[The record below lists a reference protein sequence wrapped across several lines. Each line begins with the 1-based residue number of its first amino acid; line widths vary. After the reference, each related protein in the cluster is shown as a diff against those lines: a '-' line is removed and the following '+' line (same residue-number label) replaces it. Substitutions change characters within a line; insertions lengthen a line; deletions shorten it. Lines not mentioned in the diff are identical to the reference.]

1 MGTRMRVAF
10 GCHLIAI
17 SLGAIFG
24 LVYLFR
30 SEFMP
35 YHARAV
41 GSEWVRLEPRMQAL
55 LVGFLKATGGSLLGG
70 SVAGGFIL
78 LFAFRRDARW
88 AVWAVPLAGLL
99 TSLSTLWASLYV
111 QHHTSATTP
120 WIASAIGCALF
131 GGGLVLSK
139 PWRWDSPKRTAAS
152 VVGSVA
158 ELTRP

>member
-1 MGTRMRVAF
+1 MRVAF
-10 GCHLIAI
+10 GCHLVAI

-24 LVYLFR
+24 IVYLCR

-78 LFAFRRDARW
+78 LFAFRRAARW

-99 TSLSTLWASLYV
+99 TSISTLWASLYV

-131 GGGLVLSK
+131 MGGLVLSR
-139 PWRWDSPKRTAAS
+139 PWRRNSRMRTAAS
-152 VVGSVA
+152 PLNLLRA
-158 ELTRP
+158 KC